1 MVTPLQVLIVEDRAA
16 DAELMAKELQRAGF
30 NVDWQRVDNE
40 RDFRMRLTPGLDLIL
55 SDYNVPG
62 FGANPAM
69 EAVRESKLDVPL
81 IIVSGSIGDDRA
93 AECLKMGATDYI
105 LKDRMARLGPAV
117 GRALKDRKMRQE
129 KLRAEAA
136 LRISEEQMRGILSTV
151 EDMVFSM
158 SLPDYKLRYM
168 NPAGAKLFGR
178 PVEDFMADSSL
189 WLQSIHAEDRA
200 GVIADQLS
208 ALRWGTSENR
218 FRMVTAKGS
227 IRHVASR
234 VWAAYDGD
242 GKPSRLEGIITDVTE
257 RLQAEEEKRQLEQ
270 SRLEQER
277 LGKISEF
284 KSQFLNMVA
293 HDLNNIVTPMRLSLR
308 MIKDAAKAGS
318 VEKLSQPVATL
329 DRSVE
334 RIATFLADLL
344 DTARLQSGALKITP
358 MPIDLSAA
366 LAATIDS
373 VKDQANARKIG
384 LQSEVPAGINVNA
397 DARRIEQVT
406 TNLLS
411 NALKFTPEGGTIRI
425 GLAQSKD
432 EVRVDVADTGPGIK
446 PEDIPKLF
454 QPFSQVG
461 TAVQGK
467 HTGTGLGLFIC
478 KGLVEAHGGRIW
490 CESKEGQGSLFSFT
504 LPLSTRARAGSR

>member
-1 MVTPLQVLIVEDRAA
+1 MATPLQVLIVEDRAA
-16 DAELMAKELQRAGF
+16 DAELMAKELQRTGF
-30 NVDWQRVDNE
+30 NVDWQCVDNE

-55 SDYNVPG
+55 SDYNVPA
-62 FGANPAM
+62 FGAITAM
-69 EAVRESKLDVPL
+69 QVLRESELDVPL
-81 IIVSGSIGDDRA
+81 IIVSGSIGDEKA

-117 GRALKDRKMRQE
+117 ARALKDRKNRQE

-178 PVEDFMADSSL
+178 PVEDFMADPSL
-189 WLQSIHAEDRA
+189 WLQSIHPEDRA
-200 GVIADQLS
+200 GVVADQLR
-208 ALRWGTSENR
+208 AFKWGTSENR
-218 FRMVTAKGS
+218 FRMVNARGS
-227 IRHVASR
+227 IRHVQSR
-234 VWAAYDGD
+234 VWAAYDAE
-242 GKPSRLEGIITDVTE
+242 GKPSRLEGIISDVTE
-257 RLQAEEEKRQLEQ
+257 RLQAEQEKGQLER

-277 LGKISEF
+277 LEKVNEF

-308 MIKDAAKAGS
+308 TIRDVASADS
-318 VEKLSQPVATL
+318 VEALAMPVATL
-329 DRSVE
+329 GRSVE
-334 RIATFLADLL
+334 RMTTFLADLL
-344 DTARLQSGALKITP
+344 DAARMQAGELRITP
-358 MPIDLSAA
+358 SRMDLSAA
-366 LAATIDS
+366 LLATLEGLNEEG
-373 VKDQANARKIG
+373 KLRKID
-384 LQSEVPAGINVNA
+384 LQSAIPLGVQING

-411 NALKFTPEGGTIRI
+411 NALKFTPDGGTIKVQ
-425 GLAQSKD
+425 LASHKD
-432 EVRVDVADTGPGIK
+432 AVQVDIIDSGPGIK
-446 PEDIPKLF
+446 TDDQAKLF

-461 TAVQGK
+461 SKIQGK

-478 KGLVEAHGGRIW
+478 KGIVEAHGGRIW
-490 CESKEGQGSLFSFT
+490 CESKEGQGARFSLT
-504 LPLSTRARAGSR
+504 LPTEPIR